1 MSNAMFTRVSALIAA
16 GVTSAA
22 SAQTYTR
29 FDALPNG
36 TFPTQMDASGRI
48 VGTAIQTGQPTRVF
62 VRNTD
67 GSIVLTNAPS
77 GDWEGFAGTDQIVGR
92 YQDASYR
99 EHGFVGP
106 IAGPFSTFDAPGAV
120 DTYPAG
126 ANSAGQIV
134 GYWTDSAGGL
144 HGFLRNAAGS
154 ITEFDVG

>member
-67 GSIVLTNAPS
+67 RRAIFHLRCAWSRRHLPGRRELGGADRGVLDRFRRRAA
-77 GDWEGFAGTDQIVGR
+77 WLFA
-92 YQDASYR
+92 
-99 EHGFVGP
+99 
-106 IAGPFSTFDAPGAV
+106 
-120 DTYPAG
+120 
-126 ANSAGQIV
+126 
-134 GYWTDSAGGL
+134 
-144 HGFLRNAAGS
+144 
-154 ITEFDVG
+154 